1 MARSVRSPRA
11 SAAPRPTRPAATP
24 RSALRLVRRRDRGPA
39 RARLA
44 PLSDHPSHWTRPHV
58 RTIAIASGKG
68 GVGKSN
74 LAANLAVALGELGA
88 RVLLLDADIAQANL
102 DLLLGVNPRF
112 DLQHV
117 LAGDKSLEEIVVQG
131 AKGVSLV
138 PASSGVPELAELDD
152 YRLECLI
159 RGLGNLEADVD
170 LILIDAAS
178 GTSRPVLTFCLA
190 ADEVAIVTTPEMPA
204 FSDAYAM
211 IKLLQ
216 QRGLQRP
223 PRLVVNA
230 AGSPEEAEEVAHRLR
245 LVARRFLKIEPELW
259 GYVPFDAAVPR
270 AVRRQEPVV
279 TAFPRS
285 PAAVAYRA
293 LAAQLWAS
301 TAGPLSP
308 LPSAVEK
315 LEA

>member
-1 MARSVRSPRA
+1 M
-11 SAAPRPTRPAATP
+11 
-24 RSALRLVRRRDRGPA
+24 
-39 RARLA
+39 
-44 PLSDHPSHWTRPHV
+44 
-58 RTIAIASGKG
+58 RTLAIASGKG

-102 DLLLGVNPRF
+102 DLLLGVNPRY

-117 LAGDKSLEEIVVQG
+117 LSGDKSLEEIVVQG
-131 AKGVSLV
+131 PPGVSLV

-159 RGLGNLEADVD
+159 RGLGNLESNADI
-170 LILIDAAS
+170 ILIDAAS
-178 GTSRPVLTFCLA
+178 GTSRQVLTFCLA
-190 ADEVAIVTTPEMPA
+190 ADDVVIVTTPEMPA

-216 QRGLQRP
+216 QRGLTRP
-223 PRLVVNA
+223 PHLVVNA
-230 AGSPEEAEEVAHRLR
+230 AGSADEAEEVAHRLR
-245 LVARRFLKIEPELW
+245 LVSRRFLKLEPELW
-259 GYVPFDAAVPR
+259 GHVPFDAAVPR

-285 PAAVAYRA
+285 PAATAYRA
-293 LAAQLWAS
+293 LAARLWETS
-301 TAGPLSP
+301 SDPDSPQQPLI
-308 LPSAVEK
+308 EK

>member
-1 MARSVRSPRA
+1 M
-11 SAAPRPTRPAATP
+11 TRPARRPKVRKPARTAARAVRP
-24 RSALRLVRRRDRGPA
+24 LRLLRRAAVEKPRDLAMTANHPA
-39 RARLA
+39 N
-44 PLSDHPSHWTRPHV
+44 WTRPHV
-58 RTIAIASGKG
+58 RAITIASGKG

-74 LAANLAVALGELGA
+74 LAANLAVALGEIGA

-102 DLLLGVNPRF
+102 DLLLGLNPRF

-117 LAGDKSLEEIVVQG
+117 LLGDKSLEEIVMQG
-131 AKGVSLV
+131 PRGVSLI
-138 PASSGVPELAELDD
+138 PASSGVPELADLDD

-159 RGLGNLEADVD
+159 RGLGNLESNVD

-178 GTSRPVLTFCLA
+178 GTSRQVLTFCLA
-190 ADEVAIVTTPEMPA
+190 ADDVIIVTTPEMPA

-216 QRGLQRP
+216 QRGLAHP

-230 AGSPEEAEEVAHRLR
+230 VGTPDEAEEVAHRLR
-245 LVARRFLKIEPELW
+245 LVARRFLKFEPEMW
-259 GYVPFDAAVPR
+259 GHVPFDPAVPR

-285 PAAVAYRA
+285 AAAAAYRA
-293 LAAQLWAS
+293 LAARLWEGC
-301 TAGPLSP
+301 AGPESP
-308 LPSAVEK
+308 QLPLIQK

>member
-1 MARSVRSPRA
+1 MAR
-11 SAAPRPTRPAATP
+11 PA
-24 RSALRLVRRRDRGPA
+24 RSAKRTRVAGAPAVTRATTRGPLQLVRRRGRGPG
-39 RARLA
+39 RGRPT

-102 DLLLGVNPRF
+102 DLLLGVNPRY

-131 AKGVSLV
+131 PRGVSLV

-178 GTSRPVLTFCLA
+178 GTSRPVVTFCLA
-190 ADEVAIVTTPEMPA
+190 ADEVVIVTTPEMPA

-216 QRGLQRP
+216 QRGLTRA

-230 AGSPEEAEEVAHRLR
+230 AGSAEEAEEVAHRLS
-245 LVARRFLKIEPELW
+245 LVARRFLKLEPEMW
-259 GYVPFDAAVPR
+259 GHVPFDAAIPR

-279 TAFPRS
+279 SAFPRS
-285 PAAVAYRA
+285 PSAVAYRA
-293 LAAQLWAS
+293 LAAQL
-301 TAGPLSP
+301 
-308 LPSAVEK
+308 
-315 LEA
+315 

>member
-1 MARSVRSPRA
+1 MARSDRPLSRSRA
-11 SAAPRPTRPAATP
+11 AKAAPSGRRP
-24 RSALRLVRRRDRGPA
+24 LRLVRRRGPA
-39 RARLA
+39 GSAAFAAAA
-44 PLSDHPSHWTRPHV
+44 PDHPSHWTRPHV
-58 RTIAIASGKG
+58 RTLAIASGKG

-117 LAGDKSLEEIVVQG
+117 LSGDKSLEEIVVQG
-131 AKGVSLV
+131 PRGVSLV
-138 PASSGVPELAELDD
+138 PASSGVPELAELGD

-159 RGLGNLEADVD
+159 RGLGNLEANADI
-170 LILIDAAS
+170 ILIDAAS
-178 GTSRPVLTFCLA
+178 GTSRQVITFCLA
-190 ADEVAIVTTPEMPA
+190 ADEVVIVTTPEMPA

-216 QRGLQRP
+216 QRGLTRP
-223 PRLVVNA
+223 PSLVVNA
-230 AGSPEEAEEVAHRLR
+230 AGSADEAEEVAHRLR
-245 LVARRFLKIEPELW
+245 LVARRFLKLEPELW
-259 GYVPFDAAVPR
+259 GHVPFDAAIPR

-285 PAAVAYRA
+285 PAATAYRA
-293 LAAQLWAS
+293 LAARLWETS
-301 TAGPLSP
+301 SDPDSPQQPL
-308 LPSAVEK
+308 VEK

>member
-1 MARSVRSPRA
+1 MARPARSPKRA
-11 SAAPRPTRPAATP
+11 RVAGVPTATRGP
-24 RSALRLVRRRDRGPA
+24 LQLVRRRGRGPG
-39 RARLA
+39 RGR
-44 PLSDHPSHWTRPHV
+44 PTSLSDHPSHWTRPHV

-102 DLLLGVNPRF
+102 DLLLGVNPRY

-131 AKGVSLV
+131 PRGVSLV

-178 GTSRPVLTFCLA
+178 GTSRPVITFCLA
-190 ADEVAIVTTPEMPA
+190 ADEVVIVTTPEMPA

-216 QRGLQRP
+216 QRGLTQA

-230 AGSPEEAEEVAHRLR
+230 AGSAEEAEEVAHRLS
-245 LVARRFLKIEPELW
+245 LVARRFLKLEPEMW
-259 GYVPFDAAVPR
+259 GHVPFDAAIPR

-285 PAAVAYRA
+285 PSAVAYRA

-308 LPSAVEK
+308 QPSLVEK

>member
-1 MARSVRSPRA
+1 MARPARSLSRSKSA
-11 SAAPRPTRPAATP
+11 KAAPAGRQP
-24 RSALRLVRRRDRGPA
+24 LRLVRRRRAAARGLPVA
-39 RARLA
+39 S
-44 PLSDHPSHWTRPHV
+44 SDHPSHWTRPHV
-58 RTIAIASGKG
+58 RTVAIASGKG

-102 DLLLGVNPRF
+102 DLLLGVNPRY

-117 LAGDKSLEEIVVQG
+117 LSGDKSLEEIVVQG
-131 AKGVSLV
+131 PRGVSLV

-159 RGLGNLEADVD
+159 RGLGNLESSADI
-170 LILIDAAS
+170 ILIDSAS
-178 GTSRPVLTFCLA
+178 GTSRQVLTFCLA
-190 ADEVAIVTTPEMPA
+190 ADDVVIVTTPEMPA

-216 QRGLQRP
+216 QRGLTHAP
-223 PRLVVNA
+223 HLVVNA
-230 AGSPEEAEEVAHRLR
+230 AGGADEAEEVAHRLR
-245 LVARRFLKIEPELW
+245 LVSRRFLKLEPALW
-259 GYVPFDAAVPR
+259 GHVPFDAAVPR

-285 PAAVAYRA
+285 PAAAAYRE
-293 LAAQLWAS
+293 LAARLWSASSDPNPQL
-301 TAGPLSP
+301 PL
-308 LPSAVEK
+308 VEK

>member
-1 MARSVRSPRA
+1 MARSARPLSRSRPA
-11 SAAPRPTRPAATP
+11 KAAPGGRRT
-24 RSALRLVRRRDRGPA
+24 LRLVRRRASGATRGLPA
-39 RARLA
+39 AA
-44 PLSDHPSHWTRPHV
+44 SDHPSRWTRPHV
-58 RTIAIASGKG
+58 RTLAIASGKG

-102 DLLLGVNPRF
+102 DLLLGVNPRY

-117 LAGDKSLEEIVVQG
+117 LSGDKSLEEIVVQG
-131 AKGVSLV
+131 PRGVSLV

-159 RGLGNLEADVD
+159 RGLGNLESNADI
-170 LILIDAAS
+170 ILIDVAS
-178 GTSRPVLTFCLA
+178 GTSRQVLTFCLA
-190 ADEVAIVTTPEMPA
+190 ADEVVIVTTPEMPA

-216 QRGLQRP
+216 QRGLTRP
-223 PRLVVNA
+223 PHLVVNA
-230 AGSPEEAEEVAHRLR
+230 AGSADEAEEVAHRLR
-245 LVARRFLKIEPELW
+245 LVSRRFLKLEPEMW
-259 GYVPFDAAVPR
+259 GHVPFDAAIPR

-285 PAAVAYRA
+285 PAATAYRA
-293 LAAQLWAS
+293 LAARLWETSADPDS
-301 TAGPLSP
+301 PQQPL
-308 LPSAVEK
+308 VEK

>member
-1 MARSVRSPRA
+1 MARAARPLSGARA
-11 SAAPRPTRPAATP
+11 ARPGAGAKRP
-24 RSALRLVRRRDRGPA
+24 LRLVRRRGTSATRPA
-39 RARLA
+39 PVAQ
-44 PLSDHPSHWTRPHV
+44 DHPAHWARPHV
-58 RTIAIASGKG
+58 RTIAFASGKG

-74 LAANLAVALGELGA
+74 LAANVAVALGELGA

-117 LAGDKSLEEIVVQG
+117 ILGGRSLEEIVVPG
-131 AKGVSLV
+131 PRGVSLI

-159 RGLGNLEADVD
+159 RGLGNLEANAD

-178 GTSRPVLTFCLA
+178 GTSRQVLTFCLA

-204 FSDAYAM
+204 FSDAYAL

-216 QRGLQRP
+216 QRGLTRP
-223 PRLVVNA
+223 PSLVVNA
-230 AGSPEEAEEVAHRLR
+230 AGSPDEADEVAHRLR
-245 LVARRFLKIEPELW
+245 SVARRFLRLEPEFW
-259 GYVPFDAAVPR
+259 GQVPYDPAIPR

-279 TAFPRS
+279 SAFPRS
-285 PAAVAYRA
+285 AAATAYRA
-293 LAAQLWAS
+293 LAARLWA
-301 TAGPLSP
+301 TCAGPDSP
-308 LPSAVEK
+308 QQSLAEK

>member
-1 MARSVRSPRA
+1 MARPARSVSRA
-11 SAAPRPTRPAATP
+11 KSAKSAPAGRG
-24 RSALRLVRRRDRGPA
+24 ALRLVRRRGPPRAA
-39 RARLA
+39 RPA
-44 PLSDHPSHWTRPHV
+44 PVSDHPSHWERPHV
-58 RTIAIASGKG
+58 RMLAIASGKG

-102 DLLLGVNPRF
+102 DLLLGVNPRY

-131 AKGVSLV
+131 PRGVSLV
-138 PASSGVPELAELDD
+138 PATSGVPELAELDD

-159 RGLGNLEADVD
+159 RGLGNLESNAD

-178 GTSRPVLTFCLA
+178 GTSRQVLTFCLA
-190 ADEVAIVTTPEMPA
+190 ADDVVIVTTPEMPA

-216 QRGLQRP
+216 QRGLTRP
-223 PRLVVNA
+223 PHLIVNA
-230 AGSPEEAEEVAHRLR
+230 ASSADEAEEVAHRLR
-245 LVARRFLKIEPELW
+245 LVSRRFLKLEPELW
-259 GYVPFDAAVPR
+259 GHVPFDAAVPR

-285 PAAVAYRA
+285 PAAAAYRA
-293 LAAQLWAS
+293 IAARLWES
-301 TAGPLSP
+301 SSGPESP
-308 LPSAVEK
+308 QQSLVEK